1 MRAPSRALAAQWT
14 TAVPVVA
21 VVALILSW
29 GRDLPVFA
37 VVLVALCL
45 AGAVLA
51 AVHHAEVIAHRVGN
65 PSGHW
70 CWRSPSP
77 SSRWRSS
84 SH

>member
-14 TAVPVVA
+14 TVVPVIA
-21 VVALILSW
+21 VVALIFSW
-29 GRDLPVFA
+29 GRGLPVYA

-51 AVHHAEVIAHRVGN
+51 AVHHAEVIAHRVGS
-65 PSGHW
+65 PSARW
-70 CWRSPSP
+70 CSRSPSP

-84 SH
+84 SP